1 METKQKKISV
11 FFIAAIVFG
20 ALALICLISNMIY
33 YISTIKEYMVYGYT
47 FKEIAPYIYV
57 MLQPLEIFGGVSL
70 ILFAL
75 DAILKKMP
83 EKDKKEVEKL
93 LKENS
98 IVSEE

>member
-1 METKQKKISV
+1 MQNQQKKISV

-33 YISTIKEYMVYGYT
+33 YISTIKEYMAYGYA

-83 EKDKKEVEKL
+83 GSNKNQVEQSL
-93 LKENS
+93 EETS
-98 IVSEE
+98 IKSEE